1 MSVFS
6 AFRVG
11 CIRIGIAMTTAYS
24 SMVDRSF
31 FQTDLIVFMRYLPY
45 NEQFY

>member
-6 AFRVG
+6 AFCVG
-11 CIRIGIAMTTAYS
+11 CTRIGTTAYS

-31 FQTDLIVFMRYLPY
+31 FQTDLIVFMSYLPY